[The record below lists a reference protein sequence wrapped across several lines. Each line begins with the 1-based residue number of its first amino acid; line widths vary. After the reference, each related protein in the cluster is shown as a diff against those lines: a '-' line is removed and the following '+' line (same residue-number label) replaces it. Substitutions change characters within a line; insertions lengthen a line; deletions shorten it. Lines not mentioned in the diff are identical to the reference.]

1 MKTTESSY
9 TEVPVTE
16 IKPQLTEG
24 KAAILGFQHLLAM
37 YSGDVIVPLLI
48 GGFLHFT
55 AAQMTYLVSVDI
67 FMCGIATLLQIK
79 RTPLTGIGLPV
90 VLGCA
95 VQAVQPLQQIGGT
108 LGVTAMYGAIIAS
121 GVFVFLVG
129 GLFSKIKGLFPPIV
143 TGSIIT
149 VIGFTLI
156 PVAFQDIGGGD
167 VAAKSFGD
175 PRNLLV
181 GLITV
186 LIIVGIN
193 VWARG
198 FFRSIAILIGILI
211 GTILASFMGMVSLSP
226 IAEASWFRIPQPFY
240 FGVPTFNLSAIL
252 TMIMVTL
259 TTMIESTGVF
269 FALGDLVG
277 KEITQDDLKRGYRSE
292 GIAAI
297 LGGIFNTFPYST
309 FSENVGVL
317 QLSGV
322 KSRKPLYYAAGFL
335 IVLGLLPK
343 AGATATIVPTSVLG
357 GAMLVMFG
365 IVGVQG
371 VRILQQVNFNQTKNI
386 LIVSLSVGMGLGST
400 IYPQLYQALPATIKM
415 LLTNGIV
422 IASITAVV
430 LNLLFNGYYRDM

>member
-1 MKTTESSY
+1 MKTNDSY
-9 TEVPVTE
+9 ADAPITE
-16 IKPQLTEG
+16 ITPQLTEG
-24 KAAILGFQHLLAM
+24 KAAVLGFQHLLAM

-55 AAQMTYLVSVDI
+55 AAQMTYLVSIDI
-67 FMCGIATLLQIK
+67 FMCGIATLLQI
-79 RTPLTGIGLPV
+79 RTTPLTGIGLPV

-95 VQAVQPLQQIGGT
+95 IQSVQPLERIGGG
-108 LGVTAMYGAIIAS
+108 LGITAMYGAIIAS
-121 GVFVFLVG
+121 GLFVILVA
-129 GLFSKIKGLFPPIV
+129 GLFSKIRGLFPPIV

-156 PVAFQDIGGGD
+156 PVAFEDIGGGNP
-167 VAAKSFGD
+167 AAQSYGD
-175 PRNLLV
+175 PKNLLV
-181 GLITV
+181 GLVTV
-186 LIIVGIN
+186 AVIVLIN

-198 FFRSIAILIGILI
+198 FMRSIAVLIGILV
-211 GTILASFMGMVSLSP
+211 GTGIAALLGMVSFTPVLQ
-226 IAEASWFRIPQPFY
+226 ASWFHFPHPFY

-277 KEITQDDLKRGYRSE
+277 KEITQTDLKRGYRAE
-292 GIAAI
+292 GVAAI
-297 LGGIFNTFPYST
+297 LGGVFNTFPYST

-335 IVLGLLPK
+335 ILLGLLPK
-343 AGATATIVPTSVLG
+343 AGAMATIIPSSVLG

-365 IVGVQG
+365 IVGIQG
-371 VRILQQVNFNQTKNI
+371 VRILQKVNFNQTKDI
-386 LIVSLSVGMGLGST
+386 LISALSIGMGLGST
-400 IYPQLYQALPATIKM
+400 VDPQIYRALPQACQM

-422 IASITAVV
+422 VASITAVV
-430 LNLLFNGYYRDM
+430 LNLLFNGYDSSR

>member
-1 MKTTESSY
+1 MKTNDSY
-9 TEVPVTE
+9 TDAPITE
-16 IKPQLTEG
+16 ITPQLTEG
-24 KAAILGFQHLLAM
+24 KAAVLGFQHLLAM

-55 AAQMTYLVSVDI
+55 AAQMTYLVSIDI
-67 FMCGIATLLQIK
+67 FMCGIATLLQI
-79 RTPLTGIGLPV
+79 RTTPLTGIGLPV

-95 VQAVQPLQQIGGT
+95 IQSVQPLERIGGG
-108 LGVTAMYGAIIAS
+108 LGITAMYGAIIAS
-121 GVFVFLVG
+121 GLFVILVA
-129 GLFSKIKGLFPPIV
+129 GLFSKIRGLFPPIV

-156 PVAFQDIGGGD
+156 PVAFEDIGGGNP
-167 VAAKSFGD
+167 AAQSYGD
-175 PRNLLV
+175 PKNLLV
-181 GLITV
+181 GLVTV
-186 LIIVGIN
+186 AVIVLIN

-198 FFRSIAILIGILI
+198 FMRSIAVLIGILV
-211 GTILASFMGMVSLSP
+211 GTGIAALLGMVSFTPVLQ
-226 IAEASWFRIPQPFY
+226 ASWFHFPRPFY

-277 KEITQDDLKRGYRSE
+277 KEITQTDLKRGYRAE
-292 GIAAI
+292 GVAAI

-335 IVLGLLPK
+335 ILLGLLPK
-343 AGATATIVPTSVLG
+343 AGAMATIIPSSVLG

-365 IVGVQG
+365 IVGIQG
-371 VRILQQVNFNQTKNI
+371 VRILQKVNFNQTKDI
-386 LIVSLSVGMGLGST
+386 LISALSIGMGLGST
-400 IYPQLYQALPATIKM
+400 VDPQIYRALPQACQM

-422 IASITAVV
+422 VASITAVV
-430 LNLLFNGYYRDM
+430 LNLLFNGYDSSR

>member
-9 TEVPVTE
+9 TEVTVTE

-79 RTPLTGIGLPV
+79 RTPVTGIGLPV

-156 PVAFQDIGGGD
+156 PVAFQDIGGGN

-211 GTILASFMGMVSLSP
+211 GTIPASFMGMVSLSP

-430 LNLLFNGYYRDM
+430 LNLLFNGYDRDM

>member
-16 IKPQLTEG
+16 IEPQLTEG

-156 PVAFQDIGGGD
+156 PVAFQDIGGGN

-430 LNLLFNGYYRDM
+430 LNLLFNGYDRDM

>member
-1 MKTTESSY
+1 
-9 TEVPVTE
+9 
-16 IKPQLTEG
+16 
-24 KAAILGFQHLLAM
+24 M

-430 LNLLFNGYYRDM
+430 LNLLFNGYDRDM

>member
-9 TEVPVTE
+9 AEVPVTE

-430 LNLLFNGYYRDM
+430 LNLLFNGYDRDM

>member
-9 TEVPVTE
+9 TEVTVTE

-156 PVAFQDIGGGD
+156 PVAFQDIGGGN

-211 GTILASFMGMVSLSP
+211 GTIPASFMGMVSLSP

-430 LNLLFNGYYRDM
+430 LNLLFNGYDRDM

>member
-156 PVAFQDIGGGD
+156 PVAFQDIGGGN

-226 IAEASWFRIPQPFY
+226 IAEASWFRIPQPSY

-357 GAMLVMFG
+357 G
-365 IVGVQG
+365 
-371 VRILQQVNFNQTKNI
+371 
-386 LIVSLSVGMGLGST
+386 
-400 IYPQLYQALPATIKM
+400 PCW
-415 LLTNGIV
+415 
-422 IASITAVV
+422 
-430 LNLLFNGYYRDM
+430 

>member
-1 MKTTESSY
+1 MKTSDSSYKETSTIEITPELTES
-9 TEVPVTE
+9 
-16 IKPQLTEG
+16 
-24 KAAILGFQHLLAM
+24 KAAVLGFQHLLAM

-95 VQAVQPLQQIGGT
+95 IQAVQPLERIGGT
-108 LGVTAMYGAIIAS
+108 IGITAMYGAIIAS
-121 GVFVFLVG
+121 GIFVFLVG

-156 PVAFQDIGGGD
+156 PVAFQDIGGGNLT
-167 VAAKSFGD
+167 AKSFGD
-175 PRNLLV
+175 PKNLLV
-181 GLITV
+181 GLVTV
-186 LIIVGIN
+186 LVIVGIN
-193 VWARG
+193 VWGRG
-198 FFRSIAILIGILI
+198 FLRSIAILIGILV
-211 GTILASFMGMVSLSP
+211 GTGLAGLLGMVSLSP
-226 IAEASWFRIPQPFY
+226 IAEASWFHIPQLFY

-277 KEITQDDLKRGYRSE
+277 KDIKQDDLKRGYRAE

-343 AGATATIVPTSVLG
+343 AGAAATIVPTSVLG

-371 VRILQQVNFNQTKNI
+371 VRILQQVNFNLTKNI
-386 LIVSLSVGMGLGST
+386 LVVSLSVGMGLGST
-400 IYPQLYQALPATIKM
+400 VYPQLYHALPQTIQM
-415 LLTNGIV
+415 LFTNGIV
-422 IASITAVV
+422 IASITAVI
-430 LNLLFNGYYRDM
+430 LNLLFNGYDREL

>member
-1 MKTTESSY
+1 MKTNDSY
-9 TEVPVTE
+9 ADAPITE
-16 IKPQLTEG
+16 ITPQLTEG
-24 KAAILGFQHLLAM
+24 KAAVLGFQHLLAM

-55 AAQMTYLVSVDI
+55 TAQMTYLVSIDI
-67 FMCGIATLLQIK
+67 FMCGIATLLQI
-79 RTPLTGIGLPV
+79 RTTPLTGIGLPV

-95 VQAVQPLQQIGGT
+95 IQSVQPLERIGGG
-108 LGVTAMYGAIIAS
+108 LGITAMYGAIIAS
-121 GVFVFLVG
+121 GLFVILVA
-129 GLFSKIKGLFPPIV
+129 GLFSKIRGLFPPIV

-156 PVAFQDIGGGD
+156 PVAFEDIGGGNP
-167 VAAKSFGD
+167 AAQSYGD
-175 PRNLLV
+175 PKNLLV
-181 GLITV
+181 GLVTV
-186 LIIVGIN
+186 AVIVLIN

-198 FFRSIAILIGILI
+198 FMRSIAVLIGILV
-211 GTILASFMGMVSLSP
+211 GTGIAALLGMVSFTPVLQ
-226 IAEASWFRIPQPFY
+226 ASWFHFPLPFY

-277 KEITQDDLKRGYRSE
+277 KEITQTDLKRGYRAE
-292 GIAAI
+292 GVAAI

-335 IVLGLLPK
+335 ILLGLLPK
-343 AGATATIVPTSVLG
+343 AGAMATIIPSSVLG

-365 IVGVQG
+365 IVGIQG
-371 VRILQQVNFNQTKNI
+371 VRILQKVNFNQTKDI
-386 LIVSLSVGMGLGST
+386 LISALSIGMGLGST
-400 IYPQLYQALPATIKM
+400 VDPQIYRALPQACQM

-422 IASITAVV
+422 VASITAVV
-430 LNLLFNGYYRDM
+430 LNLLFNGYDSSR